1 MILNK
6 NEIKILLELL
16 TTAIDGVG
24 DDLNQERL
32 SDQGAT
38 VLSERHHD
46 LYRIKRSLEGS
57 S

>member
-24 DDLNQERL
+24 DDLNQEGL
-32 SDQGAT
+32 SDQGAI
-38 VLSERHHD
+38 VLSERHND
-46 LYRIKRSLEGS
+46 LYQIKRSLEVS
-57 S
+57 P